1 MKIVIVFLSLIFPA
15 TVFAQN
21 QVINGVDMGNI
32 MQLMQEMQT
41 CMAKVDQTEM
51 KAFEVEAEKLEAEIK
66 TLCQEGKRKKAQKKA
81 VAFGKKAMKNPAIK
95 QMQKC
100 GEITKGMLPE
110 NSEPSFEES
119 FDFSD
124 TNVCDE

>member
-15 TVFAQN
+15 TIFAQN
-21 QVINGVDMGNI
+21 QVVNGVDMGNI
-32 MQLMQEMQT
+32 MQLMQKMQT

-51 KAFEVEAEKLEAEIK
+51 KAFEVEAENLEAEIK

-81 VAFGKKAMKNPAIK
+81 VAFGKNAMKNPAIK
-95 QMQKC
+95 QMVKC

-110 NSEPSFEES
+110 GSEPSFEES

-124 TNVCDE
+124 IHVCDE